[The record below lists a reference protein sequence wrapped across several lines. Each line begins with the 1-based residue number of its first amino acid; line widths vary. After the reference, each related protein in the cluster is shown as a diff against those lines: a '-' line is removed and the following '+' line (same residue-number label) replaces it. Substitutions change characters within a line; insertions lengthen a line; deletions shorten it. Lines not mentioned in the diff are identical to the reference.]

1 MKNGKNT
8 WNEFVKPIV
17 VLVAIC
23 LVSSALLAVTNSVT
37 APIIQAS
44 AEAEA
49 NATRQA
55 LLPEAD
61 FFTQVEGVQVEGV
74 TDVYR
79 ADNGAG
85 YVISAAARGYGGD
98 VPVMVAFDD
107 TGAIAAVQFLEN
119 DETAGM
125 GQKVREDSF
134 QAQFA
139 GRAAEPLAL
148 SDIDAITGAT
158 ISSNAAVEG
167 INSAIE
173 AYNQVKEG

>member
-1 MKNGKNT
+1 MKDK
-8 WNEFVKPIV
+8 WNEFAKPIV

-37 APIIQAS
+37 APIITAS

-49 NATRQA
+49 TATRQA
-55 LLPEAD
+55 LLPAAD
-61 FFTQVEGVQVEGV
+61 SFTQVEGVQVEGV
-74 TDVYR
+74 TDVYK

-98 VPVMVAFDD
+98 VPVMVAFDE
-107 TGAIAAVQFLEN
+107 TGAIAAVQFLDNE
-119 DETAGM
+119 ETPGM
-125 GQKVREDSF
+125 GQKVMDESF
-134 QAQFA
+134 YGQFA
-139 GRAAEPLAL
+139 GMAAEPMAL

-158 ISSNAAVEG
+158 ISSTAAVEG